1 MFELRPTPCAI
12 TKSDWEKDKSKFKTC
27 VNPINVY
34 HCIQDERNRSGEICF
49 QPVWVQPRKSFF
61 YFLFKSAPLIYLY
74 QSLKKGKTKQC
85 LNTLNIN
92 DNSRNKISKR
102 FGKGLQS
109 SY

>member
-1 MFELRPTPCAI
+1 MFKLRTTPCAV
-12 TKSDWEKDKSKFKTC
+12 TKPDWEKDKNNFKTC
-27 VNPINVY
+27 TNPINVY
-34 HCIQDERNRSGEICF
+34 HCIQDERNRSGEICI
-49 QPVWVQPRKSFF
+49 QPVWVQPRKTIF
-61 YFLFKSAPLIYLY
+61 YFRIKSAPLMYLY
-74 QSLKKGKTKQC
+74 LSLKKRKTNQC